1 MNRQDSPEDLF
12 DVFEPWNRAE
22 AGTADRQPERP
33 PWEPPPPPP
42 APAPPPEP
50 ESDHESE
57 EDSGPEPFGSE
68 ASFTPEG
75 AVEPGRVLPDQPSGR
90 KNHGRVGPR
99 IPDPTP
105 PPPRPDPEESPGA
118 FVRAVGVPEVS
129 AILGRLEDDGH
140 RGNIQDLLDLPTPA
154 MRVLLWPKP
163 SPLSRTDDRILAT
176 LELLIEPRRVE
187 GEDAAEETEG
197 KIISHYYFGPR
208 EDLVELKEI
217 PLSVLSRE
225 WIVEQV
231 LDFVKVV
238 LLEQA

>member
-1 MNRQDSPEDLF
+1 MSHQDRPEDLF

-22 AGTADRQPERP
+22 SGTADLQPERP

-42 APAPPPEP
+42 TPAPPPEP
-50 ESDHESE
+50 ESDRESE

-68 ASFTPEG
+68 ASYTPDG
-75 AVEPGRVLPDQPSGR
+75 AVEPGVVIVDRPAGER
-90 KNHGRVGPR
+90 HHGRVGPR

-105 PPPRPDPEESPGA
+105 PPPRPDPELQPGQ
-118 FVRAVGVPEVS
+118 FLRAVGLPEVS

-140 RGNIQDLLDLPTPA
+140 RGNIQDLLDLPLPA

-163 SPLSRTDDRILAT
+163 SPLSRTNDRILAT
-176 LELLIEPRRVE
+176 LELLIEPRQVE
-187 GEDAAEETEG
+187 GEDAPEGSGG
-197 KIISHYYFGPR
+197 KIVSHYYFGQR
-208 EDLVELKEI
+208 QDIIELKEI
-217 PLSVLSRE
+217 PLSALSRE